1 MATAAQQ
8 QRAKNR
14 SNAQRSAPKRK
25 ARGRHCPTG
34 KGDRRS
40 SKLTITNPE
49 AAGIDVGAQAHY
61 VAVPEG
67 RAEVS
72 VRSFGAYTAQLQE
85 LVHWLKDCGIKTVAM
100 ESTGVYWIPLF
111 QMLEEAGFEVVLVDA
126 RQAKHVPGRKSD
138 VQDCQWL
145 QQLHSYGLLRAAFR
159 PEDSIC
165 RLRSLQRHRKSLV
178 ECAAMWIEH
187 MQKALNEM
195 NLHLHHVLSD
205 ISGQSGLAILEA
217 MVAGERDPRKLASL
231 AHYRVQKSQAQI
243 EAALTG
249 DYRPELLFVLSQSL
263 SNYRQMQQQ
272 IAQCD
277 LSIEKQLAS
286 MADCTNPSQHAEPT
300 TPGPASVAGKPRK
313 RKPKGGLE
321 LTLAAHLKRILGV
334 DLTTIPGLNVL
345 AVLTLLSEIGTN
357 MAKWRSEKAF
367 VSWLGLCPNNRIS
380 GQRVLNSRTRK
391 VVNRAATTLRLA
403 AMLVGKTNTPL
414 GSFYRRKRAQLG
426 APKAITATAR
436 KLGCLIYRLIKN
448 GQPYQEPDIRTYELK
463 YKDQILYSLRKRAN
477 SFGFD
482 LVELPKAA

>member
-1 MATAAQQ
+1 MKLLVRLRRLAVAINRGGRGRLSWPGSRCQPSQRKTTMATAAQQ
-8 QRAKNR
+8 PRAKNR

-165 RLRSLQRHRKSLV
+165 RLRTLQRHRKNLV
-178 ECAAMWIEH
+178 ECGAMWIQH
-187 MQKALNEM
+187 IQKALNEM
-195 NLHLHHVLSD
+195 NLHLHHVLTD
-205 ISGQSGLAILEA
+205 ISGQSGLAILDA
-217 MVAGERDPRKLASL
+217 ILAGERDPKKLASL
-231 AHYRVQKSQAQI
+231 VDHRVKKSQAQI

-249 DYRPELLFVLSQSL
+249 DYRPELLFVVSQAL
-263 SNYRQMQQQ
+263 HGYRQMQQQ

-277 LSIEKQLAS
+277 LNIDKQLATI
-286 MADCTNPSQHAEPT
+286 AACTEPKQ
-300 TPGPASVAGKPRK
+300 TPPPQQGAAVKARTSK
-313 RKPKGGLE
+313 RKPKDALE
-321 LTLAAHLKRILGV
+321 LSLAGHLKRILGV

-345 AVLTLLSEIGTN
+345 AVLSLISEIGTN
-357 MAKWRSEKAF
+357 MAKWRNEKAF
-367 VSWLGLCPNNRIS
+367 VSWLGLSPNNKIS
-380 GQRVLNSRTRK
+380 GQRVLSFRTRK
-391 VVNRAATTLRLA
+391 VVNRAATIQ
-403 AMLVGKTNTPL
+403 
-414 GSFYRRKRAQLG
+414 SFYL
-426 APKAITATAR
+426 
-436 KLGCLIYRLIKN
+436 
-448 GQPYQEPDIRTYELK
+448 
-463 YKDQILYSLRKRAN
+463 
-477 SFGFD
+477 
-482 LVELPKAA
+482 